1 MRLFGKCLFF
11 KVCVFTSLFDTEYF
25 VVLLPFFLK
34 VGGVIGF
41 HVFVWGWK
49 RLAFFLKCELLSGNI
64 VVCAIRG

>member
-11 KVCVFTSLFDTEYF
+11 KICVFTSLFDTEYF

-41 HVFVWGWK
+41 HVFV
-49 RLAFFLKCELLSGNI
+49 
-64 VVCAIRG
+64 